1 MAFGQDFLQG
11 FFGTDGLRDS
21 QTASKT
27 FRTNGYELSPRFK
40 FLFHVSFTLNTTEI
54 PALKSI
60 FGETGTNQIGLTVKT
75 INLPSYEIEHEELN
89 QYNRK
94 RLVQTQIK
102 YQPVNITFH
111 DDGGDVT
118 RNLWYNYF
126 AYYYKDPSQQYGSTS
141 NLNGSIGA
149 LANMPGF
156 SYNSRD
162 TYANDR
168 PVNDWGYVGESY
180 TDSTTIG
187 KPAFFKD
194 IRIYGLNQHKFAEY
208 ILVNPIITA
217 WQHDQYDYSQ
227 GDGTMQNSMTVK
239 YETVKYRSG
248 AVSGVKSDTNIK
260 GFADPSYY
268 DTVRSPI
275 SRPGS
280 TASVLGQGGVI
291 DTGIGIIEDLQSGT
305 LAGVIGAVQKAGATY
320 NTFKGKNLQSIVKE
334 EAIGASKQILQQTLP
349 GAIRGASNVQ
359 LFPTPPRNTT
369 SASIFNFGGI
379 CVTRNG
385 INIGGF
391 NIPLGG

>member
-1 MAFGQDFLQG
+1 MSFGQDFMKG
-11 FFGTDGLRDS
+11 FFGSDGLRDS
-21 QTASKT
+21 QTAAKT

-60 FGETGTNQIGLTVKT
+60 FGESGTNQIGLTVKT
-75 INLPSYEIEHEELN
+75 ISLPSYEIDHEELN

-111 DDGGDVT
+111 DDGGDIT

-156 SYNSRD
+156 SYNTRD
-162 TYANDR
+162 IYTDSR

-180 TDSTTIG
+180 TDSSVLG

-208 ILVNPIITA
+208 VLINPLITS
-217 WQHDQYDYSQ
+217 WQHDTYDYSQ
-227 GDGTMQNSMTVK
+227 GDGMMQNSMTVK

-248 AVSGVKSDTNIK
+248 AISGVRSDTNVK
-260 GFADPSYY
+260 GFGDPANY

-280 TASVLGQGGVI
+280 TASVLGQGGLL
-291 DTGIGIIEDLQSGT
+291 DTGIGIVEDLQSGT
-305 LAGVIGAVQKAGATY
+305 LLGAIGAVQKAGATY
-320 NTFKGKNLQSIVKE
+320 NTFKGKSLQSIANE
-334 EAIGASKQILQQTLP
+334 EAIAASKQILQQSLP
-349 GAIRGASNVQ
+349 GAIRSASNVQ
-359 LFPTPPRNTT
+359 LFPTPPRTNSTGQGL
-369 SASIFNFGGI
+369 FNFGG
-379 CVTRNG
+379 VGVSSSG

-391 NIPLGG
+391 NLPF